1 MGPARRRKGK
11 KFLNMR
17 KKWCGGLEDVVECK
31 RILETR
37 KSMFRGQSARKTER
51 KGDRQNEG
59 INSQRVVHIG

>member
-37 KSMFRGQSARKTER
+37 KSMFRGQKCPQNRK
-51 KGDRQNEG
+51 KGRQAE
-59 INSQRVVHIG
+59 